1 MITRIESREVFEVP
15 KRVHYTWNLR
25 GGEITFYVEGR
36 PLDEEKEIGSVL
48 AMYISAL
55 NAAEKQID
63 ELIKIIH
70 EADVHKDY
78 LEEYL
83 DEFPEEENYKGKY
96 KIEDIKDALFHS
108 MMKKDEKN
116 ISYYLNQLNIIQEK
130 IKL

>member
-83 DEFPEEENYKGKY
+83 DEFPEEENYKAKY

-108 MMKKDEKN
+108 MMKKDEKK
-116 ISYYLNQLNIIQEK
+116 ISYYLNQLNVIQEK
-130 IKL
+130 QK

>member
-55 NAAEKQID
+55 NAAEKQIE

-108 MMKKDEKN
+108 MMKKDEKK
-116 ISYYLNQLNIIQEK
+116 ISYYLNQLNIVREK
-130 IKL
+130 MKL